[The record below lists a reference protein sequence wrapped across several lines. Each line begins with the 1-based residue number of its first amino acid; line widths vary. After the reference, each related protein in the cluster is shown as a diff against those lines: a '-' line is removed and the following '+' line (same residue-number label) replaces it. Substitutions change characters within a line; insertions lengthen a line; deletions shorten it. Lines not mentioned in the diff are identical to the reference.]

1 MATPKTYH
9 TQQHKAILSFVS
21 QQKNCFTAA
30 ELSDALRA
38 AGEKV
43 GLATIYRQLE
53 KLEKSGMLQR
63 IVTEEGA
70 YWQCCEQD
78 DHDCFLLK
86 CEHCGRISHVDCL
99 QLAPLY
105 DHLSNS
111 HHFAINPRRTMLYGV
126 CGSCGEASHA

>member
-1 MATPKTYH
+1 MATSKTYH
-9 TQQHKAILSFVS
+9 TQQHKAILAFVS
-21 QQKNCFTAA
+21 EQSSCFTAA

-63 IVTEEGA
+63 IATEEGA
-70 YWQCCEQD
+70 CWQRCDQD

-86 CEHCGRISHVDCL
+86 CEQCGRISHVDCL

-105 DHLSNS
+105 DHLSSS